1 MPLSGAKGAEWT
13 WHSGVGHGYARAQWL
28 TCKYKKDISY
38 VIHTAIAG
46 IMLASRSLTIHSHVV
61 MSLTSPFSVCLP
73 GWLAVCLAKCLSVR
87 LSLPLSL
94 ALTLSLSLLSLSL

>member
-1 MPLSGAKGAEWT
+1 MPLSGAKGAEWL
-13 WHSGVGHGYARAQWL
+13 SGTAEL
-28 TCKYKKDISY
+28 DI
-38 VIHTAIAG
+38 
-46 IMLASRSLTIHSHVV
+46 RSHVV